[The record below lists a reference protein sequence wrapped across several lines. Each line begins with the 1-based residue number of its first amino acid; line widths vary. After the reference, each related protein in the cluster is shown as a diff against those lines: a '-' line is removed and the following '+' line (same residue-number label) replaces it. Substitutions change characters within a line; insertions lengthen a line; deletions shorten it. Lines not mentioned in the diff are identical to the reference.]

1 MQDVCRMEVLEATKQ
16 VVHNSGNML
25 RLKEDG
31 RLDDLLQVTLGQAEH
46 DVDSVEV
53 LEIPW
58 LDQVEKF
65 DNEGVSYL
73 SQKMELTKDAL
84 AVNLVLEHTS
94 HLLDGDLFACW
105 LVNGGA
111 DSTVTTLAEKL
122 DALVVS
128 TDVPVSKAI
137 DSKTLS
143 LHNC

>member
-1 MQDVCRMEVLEATKQ
+1 MEVLKATKQ

-94 HLLDGDLFACW
+94 HLLDGDLLACW

-128 TDVPVSKAI
+128 ADVPVSKAI

>member
-1 MQDVCRMEVLEATKQ
+1 MEVLKATKQ

-73 SQKMELTKDAL
+73 SQKMEFTKDAL

-94 HLLDGDLFACW
+94 HLLDGDLLACW

>member
-1 MQDVCRMEVLEATKQ
+1 MEVLEATKQ

-31 RLDDLLQVTLGQAEH
+31 RLDDLLKVTLGQAEH

-94 HLLDGDLFACW
+94 HLLDGDLLACW

-137 DSKTLS
+137 DSKSLS

>member
-1 MQDVCRMEVLEATKQ
+1 MEVLEATKQ

-94 HLLDGDLFACW
+94 HLLDGDLLACW

-128 TDVPVSKAI
+128 ADVPVSKAI

>member
-1 MQDVCRMEVLEATKQ
+1 MEVLEATKQ

-94 HLLDGDLFACW
+94 HLLDGDLLACW